1 MIEIRDLHHSYPDGT
16 VALRGIDLTVE
27 DGEFLLLCGPNG
39 SGKTTLI
46 RHLNGLLKAT
56 RGTVLVDGIDASLH
70 EREVMQRIGMVFQ
83 DADSQILGETV
94 REDVAFGPENLGLSS
109 EEVDGRVESALGM
122 VGLEHLSDRPVH
134 LLSGGEKRR
143 VAVAGVLALQPR
155 TLIFDEPF
163 ANLDFAGVR
172 QVLSQITA
180 LHRMGHTVIV
190 TTHDV
195 EKVITHVDRI
205 ALMEGGTLRAAGR
218 PDEVLPYLSSC
229 GIRPPCS
236 HLLGGPMLSWLDD

>member
-1 MIEIRDLHHSYPDGT
+1 MIEIRDLHHCYPDGT
-16 VALRGIDLTVE
+16 VALKGIDLTIE
-27 DGEFLLLCGPNG
+27 DGELLLLCGPNG

-46 RHLNGLLKAT
+46 RHLNGLLKPT

-70 EREVMQRIGMVFQ
+70 EREVIQRIGMVFQ

-94 REDVAFGPENLGLSS
+94 REDVAFGPENLGLSR
-109 EEVDGRVESALGM
+109 EEVDARVTHALAI

-155 TLIFDEPF
+155 TLVFDEPF

-172 QVLSQITA
+172 QLLSQIIS
-180 LHRMGHTVIV
+180 LHRLGHTVIV

-195 EKVITHVDRI
+195 EKIISHVDRI
-205 ALMEGGTLRAAGR
+205 ALVEGGALRTAGR
-218 PDEVLPYLSSC
+218 PEEVLPHLSSC
-229 GIRPPCS
+229 GIRPPCA

>member
-1 MIEIRDLHHSYPDGT
+1 MIQVQDLHHRYPDGT
-16 VALRGIDLTVE
+16 VALRGVNLTIQ

-46 RHLNGLLKAT
+46 RHLNGLLKPSS
-56 RGTVLVDGIDASLH
+56 GTVLVDGIDASLH
-70 EREVMQRIGMVFQ
+70 EREVIQRIGMVFQ

-94 REDVAFGPENLGLSS
+94 REDVSFGPENLGLSGD
-109 EEVDGRVESALGM
+109 EIDARVERALAL
-122 VGLEHLSDRPVH
+122 VGLDHLSDRPVH

-155 TLIFDEPF
+155 TLVFDEPF
-163 ANLDFAGVR
+163 ANLDYIGVR
-172 QVLSQITA
+172 QVLSQIID
-180 LHRMGHTVIV
+180 LHKLGHTVIV

-205 ALMEGGTLRAAGR
+205 ALIAGGALKVAGC
-218 PDEVLPYLSSC
+218 PDEVLPHFEAC
-229 GIRPPCS
+229 GVRPPCS
-236 HLLGGPMLSWLDD
+236 HLLGGPMISWLDS